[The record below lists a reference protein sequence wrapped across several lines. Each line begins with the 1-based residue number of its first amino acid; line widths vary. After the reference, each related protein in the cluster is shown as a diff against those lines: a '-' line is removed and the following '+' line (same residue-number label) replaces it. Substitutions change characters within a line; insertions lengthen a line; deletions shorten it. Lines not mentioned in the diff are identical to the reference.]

1 MSVRFQL
8 MLPEEDHGGLHSETG
23 MNRHLPRL
31 VTVQ

>member
-1 MSVRFQL
+1 MNIRFEL
-8 MLPEEDHGGLHSETG
+8 MLPEEDHGGPHSETR